1 MNDTS
6 LFKTLLSLAASVA
19 LVSTS
24 SAAFKP
30 EGAIEHTVKDA
41 NVGESCFKSGA
52 HWGDG
57 TGGIPDENHDYY
69 SNGSG
74 KQVVMD
80 GTFPGRSLW
89 LEGWDCAKNGSG
101 TAVVISDLHLYNARF
116 VYYSFPRSFD
126 GSITVHGGATSQFP
140 LGASSN
146 SPFNFGASLSND
158 GDNAI
163 FKMAQDSVRPYKYTV
178 PATGSWS
185 GWNGEFQVGT
195 NVTLVLKNAGC
206 PGSISVLL
214 GGRFI
219 AQPTGDMTIGAVTN
233 TARAFSVA
241 FDAPA
246 GGTVSVGD
254 FRANDVT
261 VVTNTASGLS
271 CGLFKVTSSYT
282 PGPNPL
288 KVVVGGQLACAQ
300 DTVYDALKLP
310 LVRFAPGVFDGA
322 TLADFDV
329 SYTHMWDNY
338 ASYVEFVVETDEDLS
353 RTLYLKRKRIV
364 IHTTQGGTTDTAENW
379 TPAGAATDPDSMYVV
394 LRSTARPNNSVAFA
408 SALYPSLVQFA
419 GGRIVFGLVANQ
431 KYEYR
436 MQDMFVTGEFSD
448 LCFEGG
454 VEWWHGWLG
463 NSSLFDMT
471 IRGGYLTL
479 YPRNTKEVRFVT
491 YANHTTHIESEI
503 RGTCALN
510 LETRADGTKVVPVS
524 FYDIKGTNTNYSGKL
539 LVSTWNNAVE
549 NESYVAPTESHCT
562 TVYVRDGRNL
572 GGAMPSV
579 TKDGITLARM
589 SVVETRASSVVFDEP
604 TRGIKASGVGR
615 LRAREGE
622 VMEIRSPLTYDGA
635 LWKEGAGTLVLAGAP
650 YFGDGSTRTPSAGS
664 NVLLVKA
671 GALKPLTA
679 DALAGVDVTFLQ
691 GTSLRLPA
699 GTANADLAA
708 HGVVMTNALS
718 SLAVDGGG
726 RLTVAFD
733 GVAADASKF
742 SAGVA
747 SFSTRADAE
756 AAMASMKA
764 KRLESGL
771 RGVLSVTEAD
781 GLFTVTATYVRGGFI
796 LVFR

>member
-6 LFKTLLSLAASVA
+6 VFKTLLSLAASVA
-19 LVSTS
+19 IASNS

-30 EGAIEHTVKDA
+30 AGAIEHTVKDA
-41 NVGESCFKSGA
+41 NVGESCFTSGA

-57 TGGIPDENHDYY
+57 TGGIPDGDHDYY
-69 SNGSG
+69 SIGESH
-74 KQVVMD
+74 QVVMN

-89 LEGWDCAKNGSG
+89 LEGWACAKNGNG
-101 TAVVISDLHLYNARF
+101 TAVVINDLHLYNAGF
-116 VYYSFPRSFD
+116 IYYSFPGSF
-126 GSITVHGGATSQFP
+126 GGNITVHGGATSQFP

-163 FKMAQDSVRPYKYTV
+163 FKMAQDSVRAYQYTV

-195 NVTLVLKNAGC
+195 NVTLVLKNTGC

-233 TARAFSVA
+233 TARAFSVV

-246 GGTVSVGD
+246 GGTLSVGE

-271 CGLFKVTSSYT
+271 CGLFKVTGSYT

-300 DTVYDALKLP
+300 DTSYEALKLP

-329 SYTHMWDNY
+329 SYPRMWENY

-353 RTLYLKRKRIV
+353 RTLYLKRKSIV

-394 LRSTARPNNSVAFA
+394 LRSTARPSNSVAF
-408 SALYPSLVQFA
+408 SSTSYPSLVQFA

-431 KYEYR
+431 KYEYQ
-436 MQDMFVTGEFSD
+436 MQDMFATGEFSD
-448 LCFEGG
+448 LCLEGG
-454 VEWWHGWLG
+454 VQWWHGWLG
-463 NSSLFDMT
+463 NSSLLDMT

-510 LETRADGTKVVPVS
+510 LETRADGTKVIPVS

-549 NESYVAPTESHCT
+549 NATYVAPTESHCT

-579 TKDGITLARM
+579 AKDGITLTRM

-604 TRGIKASGVGR
+604 TRGIKASGVAR

-622 VMEIRSPLTYDGA
+622 AMEIRSPLTYDGA
-635 LWKEGAGTLVLAGAP
+635 LWKEGAGTLALAGAP
-650 YFGDGSTRTPSAGS
+650 YFGDGSTRTPTAGS
-664 NVLLVKA
+664 NILLVKA
-671 GALKPLTA
+671 GSLKPLTA
-679 DALAGVDVTFLQ
+679 DALAGVDVTFSQ
-691 GTSLRLPA
+691 GTALRLPA
-699 GTANADLAA
+699 DTADADFAA

-718 SLAVDGGG
+718 SLAVDGGE

-733 GVAADASKF
+733 GLDVGTTKF

-747 SFSTRADAE
+747 SFATRAAAE
-756 AAMASMKA
+756 TAMASMKA
-764 KRLESGL
+764 ERLASGH
-771 RGVLSVTEAD
+771 GGILSVAESD
-781 GLFTVTATYVRGGFI
+781 GLFTVTATYGREGTTI
-796 LVFR
+796 LFR